1 MIYKV
6 LFRLY
11 EINNKNVLCLFIHA
25 TLYVIDYNFR
35 EHMDDGGTK
44 HLQD

>member
-1 MIYKV
+1 MICKV

-11 EINNKNVLCLFIHA
+11 EINDKNVLCLFIHA
-25 TLYVIDYNFR
+25 TSYLIDYNFR
-35 EHMDDGGTK
+35 EHMDVGGIK